1 MEPSDHG
8 LDAPRTER
16 VALTHRQTRF
26 LRAPSAAALDRP
38 IVVGITHRNHP
49 EGLREA
55 LASVASQDLADRLT
69 ILVLDDSSE
78 ADWLSS
84 LGDGWE
90 ADDRLV
96 VATARLGS
104 PAHARNALLDLVD
117 DHFPSCRWVARLDAD
132 DLLATPQSLRAL
144 VEAGDQ
150 HGCDYVVGSNRLREG
165 QRLLPQ
171 INRADPRTLT
181 DPARLKAF
189 IQAFCSQRSHQE
201 LPSCNLLLRARSGI
215 RYPLTA
221 SAEDH
226 WLVAG
231 LLMHASERGCVIPEP
246 TYAVYSLNGMATR
259 SSKKVASWVSARKA
273 LANAVDTWL
282 VARASGATILG
293 WGQEGVVFRNLEG
306 TFKQFYPH
314 AMSSLDAR
322 NIQELARDTHGAIAD
337 FDIVPSATAGA
348 RIRYKHTATRLMPRR
363 IGVAP
368 IGRYLTKL
376 YRSRV
381 VTANIKRDNLRVTAA
396 GELHY
401 IDIGKDIVP
410 LSASRF
416 LDVAARLYAIG
427 ELGWSDHELARRRT
441 EQAPAEALQ
450 CLPGFDVFYRD
461 LMVELHPW
469 VVPATAETLPTSGAP
484 VHADVT
490 LLLKACA
497 QDADWLRGQVMHIVG
512 ELRQVSL
519 PGPVVL
525 LIDPFEGPYLRQH
538 ATGDGARLH
547 FEAERLK
554 REGWLDEV
562 WVAPRDGDAIRATH
576 AAWFGRSDIVESHT
590 TGGAPLFSQVWAF
603 EQVSTRYVLQCDVD
617 VLISLADRNH
627 DVLNDMKRAA
637 LDDSVWCV
645 GFNIPQQEPGYR
657 LYQSSP
663 AAFPPE
669 VRFGLL
675 DLGRILERRPFPNT
689 VHNHRFER
697 MWHRVLEAVR
707 PVTGMRSVR
716 GGDSRSRYIHPLNV
730 DKDRAMISRVRDLF
744 SQGLIPA
751 GQHGHWDV
759 NPKAAWSYP
768 HRGEAVVLL
777 LLGRDTPSATLDR
790 CMESIKRQT
799 NQAFGVILIDDGG
812 HTGTSIGLH
821 HKLAW
826 LGDRLTLIRRPKHVG
841 YIANFREAVECI
853 CLHGDTMLVV
863 VDQDDALLGEDV
875 IDRIAEAREQ
885 GADLLNGPMFRPDK
899 PLQLYPVS
907 YHAPRSSGGGNVWAH
922 LRAFRKSLFEKVP
935 KSAWNEAPDTSILSD
950 FLTMVPMAELARS
963 PRYLDGPYVYL
974 HDRGAYSSERKR
986 VEQAIKRWLFEQ
998 SQVTETS
1005 LSQKPVVE
1013 PPSDA
1018 RPGDR

>member
-1 MEPSDHG
+1 
-8 LDAPRTER
+8 
-16 VALTHRQTRF
+16 
-26 LRAPSAAALDRP
+26 
-38 IVVGITHRNHP
+38 
-49 EGLREA
+49 
-55 LASVASQDLADRLT
+55 
-69 ILVLDDSSE
+69 
-78 ADWLSS
+78 
-84 LGDGWE
+84 
-90 ADDRLV
+90 
-96 VATARLGS
+96 
-104 PAHARNALLDLVD
+104 
-117 DHFPSCRWVARLDAD
+117 
-132 DLLATPQSLRAL
+132 
-144 VEAGDQ
+144 
-150 HGCDYVVGSNRLREG
+150 
-165 QRLLPQ
+165 
-171 INRADPRTLT
+171 
-181 DPARLKAF
+181 
-189 IQAFCSQRSHQE
+189 
-201 LPSCNLLLRARSGI
+201 
-215 RYPLTA
+215 
-221 SAEDH
+221 
-226 WLVAG
+226 
-231 LLMHASERGCVIPEP
+231 MHASERGCVIPEP

>member
-1 MEPSDHG
+1 M
-8 LDAPRTER
+8 
-16 VALTHRQTRF
+16 RF
-26 LRAPSAAALDRP
+26 LKAPSAAALDRP
-38 IVVGITHRNHP
+38 IVVGVTHRNHP

-55 LASVASQDLADRLT
+55 LASVASQDIADRLA
-69 ILVLDDSSE
+69 ILVLDDSSD

-84 LGDGWE
+84 LGKGWE
-90 ADDRLV
+90 TDDRLV

-132 DLLATPQSLRAL
+132 DLLATPQSLRGL
-144 VEAGDQ
+144 VEAGDR
-150 HGCDYVVGSNRLREG
+150 HGCDYVLGSNRLREG
-165 QRLLPQ
+165 QRLLPEL
-171 INRADPRTLT
+171 NRADPQTLT
-181 DPARLKAF
+181 EPARLSAF

-231 LLMHASERGCVIPEP
+231 LLMHASERGCVVPEP

-273 LANAVDTWL
+273 LANAADTWL
-282 VARASGATILG
+282 AALANGSTILG
-293 WGQEGVVFRNLEG
+293 WGQEGVVFRNHEG

-314 AMSSLDAR
+314 AMSSLDTR
-322 NIQELARDTHGAIAD
+322 NIQELARATHGAIAD
-337 FDIVPSATAGA
+337 FDIVPAATAGA
-348 RIRYKHTATRLMPRR
+348 RIQYNHTATRLMPTR

-368 IGRYLTKL
+368 IRRYLAKL

-381 VTANIKRDNLRVTAA
+381 VTANIKRDNMRMTEA
-396 GELHY
+396 GDLQY
-401 IDIGKDIVP
+401 IDIGRDIVP

-441 EQAPAEALQ
+441 EQTPVEALQ
-450 CLPGFDVFYRD
+450 CLPGFDAFYRD

-469 VVPATAETLPTSGAP
+469 LVSETPESLPTSGAP

-490 LLLKACA
+490 FILKACA
-497 QDADWLRGQVMHIVG
+497 QDADWLRSQVMHIVG
-512 ELRQVSL
+512 ELRHVSL
-519 PGPVVL
+519 PGRVVL
-525 LIDPFEGPYLRQH
+525 LIDPFEGPFLRQH
-538 ATGDGARLH
+538 AAGDGARLH

-554 REGWLDEV
+554 QEGWLNEV
-562 WVAPRDGDAIRATH
+562 WVAPRDGEAIGATY
-576 AAWFGRSDIVESHT
+576 AAWFGRSDIMESHT
-590 TGGAPLFSQVWAF
+590 AGGAPLFSQIWAF
-603 EQVSTRYVLQCDVD
+603 QQVTTRYVLQCDVD
-617 VLISLADRNH
+617 VLISLADRDH
-627 DVLNDMKRAA
+627 DILNDMKQAT
-637 LDDSVWCV
+637 LDESVWCV
-645 GFNIPQQEPGYR
+645 GFNIPQTEPGYR
-657 LYQSSP
+657 PYQGSP
-663 AAFPPE
+663 DAFPPE

-675 DLGRILERRPFPNT
+675 DLERILERRPFPNT
-689 VHNHRFER
+689 VRDHRFEQ
-697 MWHRVLEAVR
+697 MWHRVLEAMQ
-707 PVTGMRSVR
+707 PVMGMRSVR

-730 DKDRAMISRVRDLF
+730 DKDPDAIPRIRDLF
-744 SQGLIPA
+744 SQGVIPA
-751 GQHGHWDV
+751 GQRGHWDV
-759 NPKAAWSYP
+759 NPEAAWSYP

-777 LLGRDTPSATLDR
+777 LLGRDTPSAKLDR

-799 NQAFGVILIDDGG
+799 NQGFGVIFIDDGG
-812 HTGTSIGLH
+812 HTGASVGLH

-826 LGDRLTLIRRPKHVG
+826 LGDRLTLIRRPTHVG
-841 YIANFREAVECI
+841 YIANFREAIESI
-853 CLHGDTMLVV
+853 CVHDETMLVV
-863 VDQDDALLGEDV
+863 VDQDDALLGYDV
-875 IDRIAEAREQ
+875 IDRIVQAREQ

-907 YHAPRSSGGGNVWAH
+907 YQAPRSSGGGNVWAH

-935 KSAWNEAPDTSILSD
+935 KSAWDEAPDTSILSD

-974 HDRGAYSSERKR
+974 HDRGAYPSERKR
-986 VEQAIKRWLFEQ
+986 VERAIKRWLFEQ
-998 SQVTETS
+998 SPVTETS
-1005 LSQKPVVE
+1005 LLQMPDVE
-1013 PPSDA
+1013 PLSAVQPD
-1018 RPGDR
+1018 DQ